1 MKDSKVKQVPSGVGS
16 SGVEGKTERVKEEDY
31 SGHTLFCVW
40 KYNKEGEMNEKDG
53 VDISN

>member
-1 MKDSKVKQVPSGVGS
+1 VGS